1 MWVNLSGYEHHA
13 YKPVLKASFQQP
25 SYYFDLF
32 NGFRMGPSINY
43 VVRRG
48 GRGLAKF
55 LCCLCTK
62 LAYGGG
68 RESQKLAKSCLRS
81 LWMPPILIS
90 GRIPAGSRT
99 HDTFVFR
106 ANPHR

>member
-1 MWVNLSGYEHHA
+1 MWVNLPGYEHHA

-32 NGFRMGPSINY
+32 NGFR
-43 VVRRG
+43 
-48 GRGLAKF
+48 
-55 LCCLCTK
+55 
-62 LAYGGG
+62 
-68 RESQKLAKSCLRS
+68 
-81 LWMPPILIS
+81 ILIS
-90 GRIPAGSRT
+90 GGIPAGSRT

>member
-48 GRGLAKF
+48 GRGLAK
-55 LCCLCTK
+55 CLCYYIRLCGK
-62 LAYGGG
+62 LAYGGERG
-68 RESQKLAKSCLRS
+68 SIIGK
-81 LWMPPILIS
+81 IL
-90 GRIPAGSRT
+90 PT
-99 HDTFVFR
+99 
-106 ANPHR
+106 